1 MSAGPSK
8 VYFGSVILGNTARW
22 AAFGAKVDEVVK
34 KLNFKSIDK
43 KDKVAIKM
51 HLGFNDGYQTV
62 PVFFV
67 RRIVKAV
74 KDAGGYPFIT
84 DNPTAVYNAVE
95 RGYTQET
102 CGCPIIPVAGVKD
115 GYTYDFDVNFHNVDT
130 LKIAGVMVDAD
141 VLIDLTHVKGHNSC
155 GFGGAIKN
163 IALGGYHG
171 PSRWHKIHGVE
182 QSLPYWDAEKCTP
195 EHAKKL
201 VKSCKDGHIKYDE
214 EKHKLTVAFGMCHQC
229 MDCIEADKDVGC
241 LQIKQENFS
250 LFQELMAIGANEIL
264 KTFDEDKR
272 FFLNFLIDITPFCDC
287 WGMGQPAIVNDIGV
301 LGSRDIVA
309 VEQASLDLIGKQE
322 VIESMVPPFIKLHNE
337 PGLHPFQRIS
347 GPMKD
352 PYLTVDYAEK
362 LGMGTKDYK
371 LVEVLSPKKTA
382 KMKGPSTVS
391 ETAASFF

>member
-1 MSAGPSK
+1 MSAGPPK
-8 VYFGSVILGNTARW
+8 VYYGSVIQGNTSRW
-22 AAFGAKVDEVVK
+22 AAFAAKVDEVVK
-34 KLNFKSIDK
+34 KLDFKTIEK

-67 RRIVKAV
+67 RRIVQAV
-74 KDAGGYPFIT
+74 KKVGGYPFIT

-115 GYTYDFDVNFHNVDT
+115 GYTYDFNVNFHNVDT
-130 LKIAGVMVDAD
+130 LKIGGVLYDAD

-171 PSRWHKIHGVE
+171 PSRWNKIHGIE
-182 QSLPYWDAEKCTP
+182 QSIPYWDADKCTP

-201 VKSCKDGHIKYDE
+201 VKACKEEVIKYDE
-214 EKHKLTVAFGMCHQC
+214 EKHKLTVAFGMCIQC

-241 LQIKQENFS
+241 LQIKQANFS

-264 KTFDEDKR
+264 KTFDKNKR
-272 FFLNFLIDITPFCDC
+272 FFLSFLMDITPFCDC
-287 WGMGQPAIVNDIGV
+287 WGMGQPNILNDIGV

-309 VEQASLDLIGKQE
+309 IEQASLDLIGQQE
-322 VIESMVPPFIKLHNE
+322 LIESMVPPFIRLHNE
-337 PGLHPFQRIS
+337 PGLHPFQRIN
-347 GPMKD
+347 GPLKD
-352 PYLTVDYAEK
+352 PYITVDYAEK
-362 LGMGTKDYK
+362 LGMGSKEYK
-371 LVEVLSPKKTA
+371 LVEVLSLKQTSKK
-382 KMKGPSTVS
+382 KGPSTVT
-391 ETAASFF
+391 EPPGSFF

>member
-1 MSAGPSK
+1 MSSGPSN
-8 VYFGSVILGNTARW
+8 VYFGSVIAGNTARW

-34 KLNFKSIDK
+34 KLNFKTIDK

-74 KDAGGYPFIT
+74 KAAGGYPFIT

-130 LKIAGVMVDAD
+130 LKIGGVLYDAD
-141 VLIDLTHVKGHNSC
+141 VLVDLTHVKGHNAC

-171 PSRWHKIHGVE
+171 PSRWNKIHGVE
-182 QSLPYWDAEKCTP
+182 QSIPYWDAQKCTP
-195 EHAKKL
+195 EHGKKL
-201 VKSCKDGHIKYDE
+201 VKACKEDCIRYDE
-214 EKHKLTVAFGMCHQC
+214 DKHKLTIAFGMCNQC
-229 MDCIEADKDVGC
+229 MDCMKVDEDVGC
-241 LQIKQENFS
+241 LNFGKANFS

-272 FFLNFLIDITPFCDC
+272 FFLNFLIDITPYCDC
-287 WGMGQPAIVNDIGV
+287 WGMALPHIVNDIGV

-322 VIESMVPPFIKLHNE
+322 LIESMVPPFVRLHND
-337 PGLHPFQRIS
+337 PDLHPFQRIN

-352 PYLTVDYAEK
+352 PYLTVEFAEK
-362 LGMGTKDYK
+362 LGMGTKEYK

-382 KMKGPSTVS
+382 KMKGPKTVS
-391 ETAASFF
+391 VPAASFF